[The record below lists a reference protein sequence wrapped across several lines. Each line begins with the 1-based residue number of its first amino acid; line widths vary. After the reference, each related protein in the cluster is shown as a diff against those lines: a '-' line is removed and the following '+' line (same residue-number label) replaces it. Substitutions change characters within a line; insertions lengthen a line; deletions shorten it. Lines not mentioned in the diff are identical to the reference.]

1 MRALLRVGSSSTVLA
16 MAAVGLLLG
25 QQVAELEVLPPT
37 VAIQVGQRQ
46 GVVATAYDARGNVL
60 PAVRITWSSTNL
72 AVARVEPDPRQP
84 GVATIIGVAP
94 GVASI
99 EASGGG
105 RKGSVQVQV
114 GGGAGVA
121 PPGGQVA
128 APPLASTAVALRIEP
143 NSVLLLPSED
153 ARLLVTFLQADGSP
167 AAPLPVTWRSL
178 NEAVASVGPDGTVV
192 GVSAGQSVV
201 EARTPSGLVARAFVQ
216 VATVPFAFGV
226 EVLSLEP
233 GQQDTV
239 PVIVPSQGNRR
250 VASRW
255 LTWTSTNPA
264 VVSVTPLGLAVGVS
278 PGQAEIL
285 ASGFGQTA
293 RLPVVVHRPVEQMTV
308 SPPQGAITVT
318 ANGTVAVTAEA
329 LDRDGRAIPEAP
341 LTWRLSDT
349 SVAVYDAAAKLLR
362 GKKVGRTRLTVQGPG
377 RGLEA
382 SWTVEVVAGG
392 LELRPA
398 QFGLMPGERKSLVAS
413 LVGDR
418 GEALGPATE
427 VRYASLQPMVATV
440 DNQGVVQG
448 LVPGH
453 ASIVGVTPWGRAD
466 TAEVYVQREILV
478 VSTRRGNVPNLF
490 VLDRSQPGRLVPLTA
505 DSGASQTDP
514 AWSPDGSRIAYVT
527 DRDGN
532 AELYVMNADGSGARR
547 LTNTIATEAS
557 PAWTPDGR
565 IVFASNAS
573 GTGTGTF
580 HIWIMNAD
588 GSGARQLTDG
598 PYSDFQPAVSPDG
611 KTIAFASDRDRDYN
625 IYLMD
630 LDGSNQRAFTRAPV
644 PETNPV
650 WSSDGRLAYLLQEPG
665 RTLTSRVMRADPATG
680 QATQISPDG
689 LAISDFDISG
699 TGDLMAMVVT
709 RFERGGNVSQRL
721 YLLPLGQAA
730 AQPVEVAQASPQ
742 DRLSG
747 PAFRK

>member
-1 MRALLRVGSSSTVLA
+1 
-16 MAAVGLLLG
+16 
-25 QQVAELEVLPPT
+25 
-37 VAIQVGQRQ
+37 
-46 GVVATAYDARGNVL
+46 
-60 PAVRITWSSTNL
+60 
-72 AVARVEPDPRQP
+72 
-84 GVATIIGVAP
+84 
-94 GVASI
+94 
-99 EASGGG
+99 
-105 RKGSVQVQV
+105 
-114 GGGAGVA
+114 
-121 PPGGQVA
+121 
-128 APPLASTAVALRIEP
+128 
-143 NSVLLLPSED
+143 
-153 ARLLVTFLQADGSP
+153 
-167 AAPLPVTWRSL
+167 
-178 NEAVASVGPDGTVV
+178 
-192 GVSAGQSVV
+192 
-201 EARTPSGLVARAFVQ
+201 
-216 VATVPFAFGV
+216 
-226 EVLSLEP
+226 
-233 GQQDTV
+233 
-239 PVIVPSQGNRR
+239 
-250 VASRW
+250 
-255 LTWTSTNPA
+255 
-264 VVSVTPLGLAVGVS
+264 
-278 PGQAEIL
+278 
-285 ASGFGQTA
+285 
-293 RLPVVVHRPVEQMTV
+293 
-308 SPPQGAITVT
+308 
-318 ANGTVAVTAEA
+318 
-329 LDRDGRAIPEAP
+329 
-341 LTWRLSDT
+341 
-349 SVAVYDAAAKLLR
+349 
-362 GKKVGRTRLTVQGPG
+362 
-377 RGLEA
+377 
-382 SWTVEVVAGG
+382 
-392 LELRPA
+392 
-398 QFGLMPGERKSLVAS
+398 
-413 LVGDR
+413 
-418 GEALGPATE
+418 
-427 VRYASLQPMVATV
+427 V